1 MRRIYLVISFIL
13 GICSYAFSQ
22 QYANDW
28 IDYSQ
33 TYYRIPV
40 IQNGV
45 YKITHTDLISHGISI
60 GDFDPRNIQIFHKG
74 ESIPVF
80 VYGQNDGI
88 FNSSDYIE
96 FYAEKNTGWLD
107 TAIYKNSI
115 PLNANYS
122 LYNDT
127 ASYFLCFANTISAER
142 YDTTKNTNFSGL
154 TPLSYCLKT
163 SRANYTNEYNYA
175 DKKYENS
182 TYILDGEGWVDD
194 YFTMGASTVKALST
208 SNYTDVG
215 IPYVLKFGVCGHSET
230 RHDLIV
236 ETNNFLFDTIYSD
249 YNAVHKTFEISENLS
264 STTQITFRS
273 LWSSTKTADKNSVA
287 YVEITYPHA
296 YNFQGRQ
303 SMNFTIPKVS
313 GTNDIYIEIVNF
325 DGGAAPILFC
335 PKLNKRFTASKD
347 GVKYKF
353 RLPNPLKEC
362 ECILINPNSF
372 RTVYDI
378 VSTKSKN
385 TTNSKFFDLAAGG
398 SNEGDYI
405 IITHKSLWNHAVTYK
420 DYRENT
426 GFSPV
431 MIDVDELY
439 NQFGY
444 GIQKHPYAI
453 HNFLKYATEQWNI
466 HPEYVFIIGKGM
478 HMPLFR
484 KNTEVYEKTLVPAMG
499 VPSSDLLFTTDLH
512 GRTMH
517 TNIAIGR
524 LSASNSDELNAYRNK
539 VEEHE
544 SQSPAVWMKNVM
556 HFGGGA
562 TAAEQRLFRI
572 YLSAYQNIIEDEF
585 FGAHVSTFLKESSAV
600 FEKTEPEIIR
610 ELMNEG
616 TSMCTFFGHASGAGF
631 DQNIDHPSLFNNR
644 GKYPL
649 MLANSCYSGDI
660 FANNEYNI
668 SEIWVLIP
676 QKGAIGFIANV
687 DLGISSYLNL
697 FAQSFISNTARHNYG
712 QSIGTSIEL
721 TLAELSNKYMH
732 LDKVANTCL
741 SYIYHGDP
749 AVKVH
754 SFDYPDIE
762 INETSAFFNPSFL
775 TSDLQFIET
784 GIIITNN
791 GKAVSDTFNLSCT
804 FTAASSGNNFT
815 IDTTISGTYYKDTIM
830 LRFPINKF
838 EAGAYTV
845 YINADTEN
853 AILELN
859 ETNNSATIDF
869 FISSQEVL
877 PVYPQE
883 YAIIPEASPEFI
895 MTAVDPLNPPESVIV
910 ELDTTP
916 LFTSSFLISDTINT
930 MGDAILRW
938 SPDITCEDSQQYF
951 WRVSEKN
958 EIKWNES
965 SFTYETGKTG
975 WGQVH
980 AHQFIKND
988 LTYLEYSEDDK
999 KYSFIETPH
1008 RVSCYTRGAA
1018 STVDFSLFYTIDNVI
1033 MATSAFPLY
1042 TPALHI
1048 VIIDSLT
1055 GEPWLANRGSYGQIY
1070 PYRFGVVKKYFT
1082 FPTASTSGRTNIA
1095 NFLRDTV
1102 PEGNYILVYTYQT
1115 AYFESWEENIRT
1127 AFEELGAALPRN
1139 LDNDVPYIFFAQK
1152 GNITTAKEKAG
1163 STSADDIQ
1171 LSAEFPGNYYKGGV
1185 KSTIVGPSHH
1195 FEYVVWDGEKY
1206 DGSDSTTLSIF
1217 GMPENGQEFTI
1228 DKLITQD
1235 TIYEL
1240 DTLFD
1245 SSLVPYITLYN
1256 YHEDFIGRTPP
1267 LLNYWKVYYDPLGEL
1282 AISPEHTFSF
1292 HADTIEQ
1299 GEDIELI
1306 IAAQNISSANMD
1318 SVLMYVEIKNAQNQL
1333 VYSDYHRLASITANN
1348 YVIDTS
1354 SIDTKNFAGDYTI
1367 KIEFNPV
1374 NPETGIHDQP
1384 ETYYFN
1390 NFIIVPFYV
1399 QTDNLNPIIDVI
1411 VDGRHVLQGDVISS
1425 HPTITIHAYDENNYL
1440 FLQDTALFT
1449 LYAINTTEQ
1458 DTIPFYFANSSVV
1471 QFIPADER
1479 SRRSTIIVN
1488 PTFFEDGEYTLHIQ
1502 VRDVSNNYAGSQEYI
1517 LHFTINHEAQVSV
1530 LYNYPNPCKTYT
1542 TFRFVLTGT
1551 KIPKHAFIN
1560 IYSENGTCVSRI
1572 DLSQTNLHIGTN
1584 TISVNWQAQDIHGI
1598 ALPNGIYMYTLSF
1611 DAKETYEHY
1620 PSSNDGII
1628 DKKFGKL
1635 IIAR

>member
-1 MRRIYLVISFIL
+1 MRRIYIIICVIL
-13 GICSYAFSQ
+13 GVCSYAFSQ
-22 QYANDW
+22 QYANGW

-40 IQNGV
+40 IQDGV

-60 GDFDPRNIQIFHKG
+60 GDFDPRSIQIFHKG

-80 VYGQNDGI
+80 VYGQDDGI

-107 TAIYKNSI
+107 TAIYKTGI
-115 PLNANYS
+115 PLNPNYS

-142 YDTTKNTNFSGL
+142 YDTSRNTNFSGL

-163 SRANYTNEYNYA
+163 SRANYTSEYN
-175 DKKYENS
+175 NS
-182 TYILDGEGWVDD
+182 LNAAYILNGEGWVDD
-194 YFTMGASTVKALST
+194 FFTIGESVTKALST

-215 IPYVLKFGVCGHSET
+215 IPYTLSFGVCGRSET

-236 ETNNFLFDTIYSD
+236 ETDDFLFDTIYSD
-249 YNAVHKTFEISENLS
+249 YNAVHKTFEINETLS

-273 LWSSTKTADKNSVA
+273 LWSSAKTADKNSVA

-313 GTNDIYIEIVNF
+313 GSNDIYIEVVNF

-335 PKLNKRFTASKD
+335 PELNKRFAATKD

-353 RLPNPLKEC
+353 RLPNPEKKC
-362 ECILINPNSF
+362 ECILINPNSY
-372 RTVYDI
+372 RTVSDI
-378 VSTKSKN
+378 ISTKSKN
-385 TTNSKFFDLAAGG
+385 TTNSKFYDLSAGG
-398 SNEGDYI
+398 SQEGDYI

-420 DYRENT
+420 NYRENT
-426 GFSPV
+426 GFTPV

-466 HPEYVFIIGKGM
+466 QPEHVFIIGKGM
-478 HMPLFR
+478 HMPSFR
-484 KNTEVYEKTLVPAMG
+484 KSPEVYEKTLVPAMG
-499 VPSSDLLFTTDLH
+499 FPSSDLLFTTDLH
-512 GRTMH
+512 GRTMR

-524 LSASNSDELNAYRNK
+524 LSANTAEELNAYRNK

-544 SQSPAVWMKNVM
+544 SQGSAVWMKNVM
-556 HFGGGA
+556 HFGGGSNA
-562 TAAEQRLFRI
+562 TEQRLFRI
-572 YLSAYQNIIEDEF
+572 YLSAYQKLMENEF
-585 FGAHVSTFLKESSAV
+585 FGAHVSTFLKESSTV

-610 ELMNEG
+610 ELMNDG
-616 TSMCTFFGHASGAGF
+616 TALCTFFGHGSGAGF

-660 FANNEYNI
+660 FQDNDYNI
-668 SEIWVLIP
+668 SEMWVLIP
-676 QKGAIGFIANV
+676 QKGSIGFIANV
-687 DLGISSYLNL
+687 DLGIPSYLNL
-697 FAQSFISNTARHNYG
+697 FAQSFLNNTARFNYG
-712 QSIGTSIEL
+712 NSIGTSIERTL
-721 TLAELSNKYMH
+721 TELSNKYMH
-732 LDKVANTCL
+732 LDKVANTSL
-741 SYIYHGDP
+741 SYVYHGDP

-775 TSDLQFIET
+775 TTDLQFIET
-784 GIIITNN
+784 GIIISNN
-791 GKAVSDTFNLSCT
+791 GKAVSDTFNVSCT
-804 FTAASSGNNFT
+804 FTATSTGNNFT
-815 IDTTISGTYYKDTIM
+815 IDTTLKGTYYKDTIV
-830 LRFPINKF
+830 LRLPINYF

-853 AILELN
+853 SIQELN
-859 ETNNSATIDF
+859 ETNNSASIDF
-869 FISSQEVL
+869 FISSRDVL

-883 YAIIPEASPEFI
+883 YAIIPEESPEFI

-916 LFTSSFLISDTINT
+916 LFTSSFHISDTINT
-930 MGDAILRW
+930 LGNAIVRW
-938 SPDITCEDSQQYF
+938 NPGISCEDSQQYF

-958 EIKWNES
+958 ELKWNES
-965 SFTYETGKTG
+965 SFTYETDKTG
-975 WGQVH
+975 WGQIH

-988 LTYLEYSEDDK
+988 LSNLEYSENDK
-999 KYSFIETPH
+999 KYNFIETPH
-1008 RVSCYTRGAA
+1008 GVSCKTKGLANTEEDYF
-1018 STVDFSLFYTIDNVI
+1018 STLYMIDNTL
-1033 MATSAFPLY
+1033 MANSGFPLY
-1042 TPALHI
+1042 TAALHI

-1055 GEPWLANRGSYGQIY
+1055 AEPWLANRGSYGQIY

-1082 FPTASTSGRTNIA
+1082 FPTGSASGRNNIA

-1102 PEGNYILVYTYQT
+1102 PEGNYILVYTFKT
-1115 AYFESWEENIRT
+1115 AYFDSWEENILT
-1127 AFEELGAALPRN
+1127 AFEELGAALPRD
-1139 LDNDVPYIFFAQK
+1139 LDNDIPYIFFAQK
-1152 GNITTAKEKAG
+1152 GNIATAEEISG
-1163 STSADDIQ
+1163 ENPTDLIQ
-1171 LSAEFPGNYYKGGV
+1171 LNSEFPGNYYKGNV

-1195 FEYVVWDGEKY
+1195 FEYAVWDGEKY
-1206 DGSDSTTLSIF
+1206 DGSDSTTLSIY
-1217 GMPENGQEFTI
+1217 GIQENGQEFTI
-1228 DKLITQD
+1228 DRWITKD
-1235 TIYEL
+1235 TIHEL

-1245 SSLVPYITLYN
+1245 SSLIPYISLYN
-1256 YHEDFIGRTPP
+1256 YHEDLIGRTPP
-1267 LLNYWKVYYDPLGEL
+1267 LLNYWKVYYEPLGEL
-1282 AISPEHTFSF
+1282 AVSPEYAFSF

-1299 GEDIELI
+1299 GEEIEAVI
-1306 IAAQNISSANMD
+1306 SAQNISSADMD
-1318 SVLMYVEIKNAQNQL
+1318 SVLVYIEIKNPQNQI
-1333 VYSDYHRLASITANN
+1333 VYSNYHRVSSVRAGDYL
-1348 YVIDTS
+1348 IDTS
-1354 SIDTKNFAGDYTI
+1354 RIDSKNFAGNYTI

-1374 NPETGIHDQP
+1374 NPETGLHDQP

-1399 QTDNLNPIIDVI
+1399 QTDKLNPIIDVI
-1411 VDGRHVLQGDVISS
+1411 VDGRHVMQGDIISS
-1425 HPTITIHAYDENNYL
+1425 EPEIIIHAYDENNYL

-1449 LYAINTTEQ
+1449 LYAVNTTQQ
-1458 DTIPFYFANSSVV
+1458 DTIPFYFADTSVV
-1471 QFIPADER
+1471 KFIPANEH
-1479 SRRSTIIVN
+1479 SQRSTIILN
-1488 PTFFEDGEYTLHIQ
+1488 PSFFENGDYALHIQ
-1502 VRDVSNNYAGSQEYI
+1502 VRDVSNNYAGNREYI
-1517 LHFTINHEAQVSV
+1517 LQFSINRESKVST

-1542 TFRFVLTGT
+1542 TFRFVLTGK
-1551 KIPKHAFIN
+1551 KIPEHAFIN
-1560 IYSENGTCVSRI
+1560 IYSENGTCISRI
-1572 DLSQTNLHIGTN
+1572 DLSKTNLHIGTN

-1611 DAKETYEHY
+1611 DAKENYEHY
-1620 PSSNDGII
+1620 QSINDGIV